1 MISVYRWDAAAKASR
16 RFDSVGRDALGS
28 LATGDDVT
36 WVDLQ
41 DPTREEEQLVLG
53 EWFPVHSLTLE
64 DATRPRRVAD
74 GLPHLP
80 KVEEF
85 RDYLFVVINPLDE
98 GACEALGEGRSGR
111 GRLNLVTQLSA
122 VLTSSL
128 LITHHYKSLPSVDAL
143 RDYLARHDAQAA
155 RGPDF
160 LFHLIL
166 DDLVDR
172 YGPIL
177 DTLEE
182 HLDRLEERVFGKP
195 APALLA
201 RLVRL
206 KRVIVILRKTIIH
219 EREVLARLQRGDIA
233 LIDERERVYYR
244 NVNDHLLRFSELIEG
259 ARDMVSDLMQS
270 LLAATSNRLNEIM
283 KALTMVSTVV
293 LPMTL
298 NAGVYGMNFKHM
310 PELDKPWGYPMA
322 VGLMGLTGL
331 GALAF
336 FKWKRWL

>member
-1 MISVYRWDAAAKASR
+1 
-16 RFDSVGRDALGS
+16 
-28 LATGDDVT
+28 
-36 WVDLQ
+36 
-41 DPTREEEQLVLG
+41 
-53 EWFPVHSLTLE
+53 
-64 DATRPRRVAD
+64 
-74 GLPHLP
+74 LP

-244 NVNDHLLRFSELIEG
+244 NVYDHLLRFSELIEG

-298 NAGVYGMNFKHM
+298 IAGVYGMNFKHM

>member
-1 MISVYRWDAAAKASR
+1 MISVYRWDAGAKASHR
-16 RFDSVGRDALGS
+16 LDSAGRDDLG
-28 LATGDDVT
+28 AVPTGDNVT

-41 DPTREEEQLVLG
+41 DPTPEEEQHVLG
-53 EWFPVHSLTLE
+53 QWFPVHSLTLE
-64 DATRPRRVAD
+64 DVTRARREPD

-85 RDYLFVVINPLDE
+85 PDYLFVVTDPLDQ
-98 GACEALGEGRSGR
+98 GACEALGEGRPGR
-111 GRLNLVTQLSA
+111 GRLHLVTQLSA
-122 VLTSSL
+122 VLTPSL
-128 LITHHYKSLPSVDAL
+128 LVTHHYKPLPSVDAL
-143 RDYLARHDAQAA
+143 RDYLARHDTQAA

-160 LFHLIL
+160 LFHLML
-166 DDLVDR
+166 DDSVDR
-172 YGPIL
+172 FGPTLDIL
-177 DTLEE
+177 ED
-182 HLDRLEERVFGKP
+182 HLDRLEERVFARP
-195 APALLA
+195 APVLLA

-233 LIDERERVYYR
+233 LIDERERAYYR
-244 NVNDHLLRFSELIEG
+244 NVYDHLLRFSELIEG

-298 NAGVYGMNFKHM
+298 IAGIYGMNFKHM
-310 PELDKPWGYPMA
+310 PELDQPWGYPLA
-322 VGLMGLTGL
+322 VGLMALTGL
-331 GALAF
+331 GALVY
-336 FKWKRWL
+336 FKWKRWI